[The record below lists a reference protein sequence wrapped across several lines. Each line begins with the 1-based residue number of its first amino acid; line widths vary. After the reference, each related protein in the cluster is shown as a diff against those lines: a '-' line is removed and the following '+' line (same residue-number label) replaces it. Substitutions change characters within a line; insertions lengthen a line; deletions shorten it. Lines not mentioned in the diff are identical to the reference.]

1 MTLGLAAFLSYLK
14 IWAQR
19 EFSSGIDFFIY
30 IYFLKEITL
39 FHVKEKKKDR
49 NVFLKKKTIKNRTT
63 SFFIRPRSGC
73 FPVM

>member
-39 FHVKEKKKDR
+39 FHVKEKKKIE
-49 NVFLKKKTIKNRTT
+49 T
-63 SFFIRPRSGC
+63 FF
-73 FPVM
+73 